1 MKPGVDQ
8 ADLWEDLT
16 TMRLLICGG
25 RHFDDAALVEIELA
39 SVHAETP
46 VSVMIH
52 GGLPGIGFPA
62 EAWARRNN
70 VHVIRYPANFSLGKV
85 GDSTRDLFML
95 EDSRPETLLVF
106 PGGRRTSELLRE
118 AGWKDLRVMDVQVVE
133 REYQARPSIP
143 RPLPVDRERN
153 LLAV

>member
-1 MKPGVDQ
+1 M
-8 ADLWEDLT
+8 WEDLT
-16 TMRLLICGG
+16 AMRLLVCGG
-25 RHFDDAALVEIELA
+25 RHFDDAALVEIVM
-39 SVHAETP
+39 SGIHAKTP
-46 VSVMIH
+46 ISVMIH

-70 VHVIRYPANFSLGKV
+70 VHVIRYPANFSLGKA

-118 AGWKDLRVMDVQVVE
+118 AGWKNIRVMDVSGTE
-133 REYQARPSIP
+133 RDCQAAPIP
-143 RPLPVDRERN
+143 AKGLRARPLPVDRERR